1 MVVGPHSQATDWML
15 CLPHLLAAE
24 LGVLWGADAA
34 REALS
39 AVPDCRHRALPDPA
53 HAVPAK
59 APPAALMEC
68 QTEPVHLPQ
77 AARKL
82 PLPACPAGELGL
94 EPAAAA
100 VLAREVVEVA
110 TLRAMVMKAKVLA
123 VAMEQEQLR
132 APEREARALRPLA
145 AQVLVHLEAPGAP
158 ARVPP
163 QVLPADLP
171 PELIPTPSI
180 SAQADAHSRL
190 TSPVP
195 VLPSSTTHPG
205 RRIFPSV

>member
-1 MVVGPHSQATDWML
+1 MM
-15 CLPHLLAAE
+15 E
-24 LGVLWGADAA
+24 LV
-34 REALS
+34 
-39 AVPDCRHRALPDPA
+39 ALP
-53 HAVPAK
+53 
-59 APPAALMEC
+59 
-68 QTEPVHLPQ
+68 
-77 AARKL
+77 
-82 PLPACPAGELGL
+82 
-94 EPAAAA
+94 
-100 VLAREVVEVA
+100 
-110 TLRAMVMKAKVLA
+110 AMVMMAEVLA
-123 VAMEQEQLR
+123 VATEQEHLR

-158 ARVPP
+158 ARVPQ
-163 QVLPADLP
+163 QVLPPDLP